1 VKDAE
6 RIYALYV
13 QANPVPNSDLLDAT
27 RDEAVLLP
35 IEGSED
41 MITQEPIERS
51 PRVRPSRRNMLVAAG
66 AFSTVLI
73 AGLVTV
79 LLVMGGDSRP
89 VAAIGARPEVV
100 FDGTTCIYDGPTKI
114 EVGVIEFTMVNS
126 ADEEFTLA
134 AWRMKGE
141 QLEAELSRLPIGSD
155 IAVTTSDHG
164 PTGVGV
170 GGWITDPGS
179 TRTGSAG
186 FASGTYL
193 IDCVTT
199 TGGSSDHA
207 WRTAQI
213 EVVAP

>member
-1 VKDAE
+1 
-6 RIYALYV
+6 
-13 QANPVPNSDLLDAT
+13 
-27 RDEAVLLP
+27 
-35 IEGSED
+35 
-41 MITQEPIERS
+41 MITQEPVEE
-51 PRVRPSRRNMLVAAG
+51 PRIVRPPRRKVQAAAG
-66 AFSTVLI
+66 AFATVLV

-89 VAAIGARPEVV
+89 VAAIDARPEVV
-100 FDGTTCIYDGPTKI
+100 FDGTTCSYDGPTKI
-114 EVGVIEFTMVNS
+114 EVGVIEFTLVNS

-134 AWRMKGE
+134 AWRMQGE
-141 QLEAELSRLPIGSD
+141 QLEAELARLPVGSD
-155 IAVTTSDHG
+155 IAVTASDHG

-179 TRTGSAG
+179 TGTGAAG

-199 TGGSSDHA
+199 TGSSRDHA
-207 WRTAQI
+207 WRSAQI